1 MPNLAVV
8 STTVLTDKQG
18 QTHVWGD
25 VRNNGDITQRWT
37 RVTVHLLDDKS
48 VQVAQASDILALE
61 WLDAHSRVPFHVVF
75 VDPVTSWVDCRLEVN
90 GRDHDYED
98 SSVPQPAGGLVVE
111 AVHYREIGRAGLNC
125 TLMGAVRNTGD
136 QPAARVKVAGTLYGP
151 DGAVVGSLSPYLI
164 QDGILAKKH
173 AERFELKFYLL
184 GGTVANYRV
193 AAQGRLVADSR

>member
-8 STTVLTDKQG
+8 STTVLTDKLG

-25 VRNNGDITQRWT
+25 VRNDGDTTQRWP
-37 RVTVHLLDDKS
+37 RVTVHLLDDGG

-75 VDPVTSWVDCRLEVN
+75 VDPVAPWVDYRLEVT
-90 GRDHDYED
+90 GHEHDYED
-98 SSVPQPAGGLVVE
+98 GSVPQPAAGLAVE
-111 AVHYREIGRAGLNC
+111 AVHYREIGRAGLVC

-136 QPAARVKVAGTLYGP
+136 QPVTRVKVAGTLYGP

-164 QDGILAKKH
+164 QDGILAERH
-173 AERFELKFYLL
+173 TARFELKFYLL
-184 GGTVANYRV
+184 GGTVADYRV
-193 AAQGRLVADSR
+193 AAQGRQVSVRH